1 MIVLLR
7 IDDRLIHGQV
17 VIGWAAAL
25 SPDRIVVADDDVAA
39 DEWERNL
46 YAAAAGPEL
55 KVSVL
60 SLKEAAEH
68 LRGGVFD
75 RERVI
80 VLVRHPR
87 GVAEL
92 MRRGLEVREVNVG
105 GLHFRPG
112 TERIAEGVFV
122 DDEERSVLRSLVK
135 SGVRLDGRALPTSVA
150 VTLNSRVV

>member
-17 VIGWAAAL
+17 VVGWAAAL
-25 SPDRIVVADDDVAA
+25 APDRIVLADDEVAA

-46 YAAAAGPEL
+46 YAAAAGPEF

-60 SLKEAAEH
+60 SLKEAADQ

-80 VLVRHPR
+80 VIVREPR
-87 GVAEL
+87 SVAEL
-92 MRRGLEVREVNVG
+92 MRLGLEVREVNVG

-112 TERIAEGVFV
+112 ADKLADGVFLN
-122 DDEERSVLRSLVK
+122 DEERAVLRGLVK
-135 SGVRLDGRALPTSVA
+135 QGVKLDGRALPTSDP